1 MMLLLLP
8 LLPLLLLLL
17 LLLLPMLLMRLLL
30 MLRLDYLGGGFN
42 TCSSIDH
49 EPYEK
54 EPNEP

>member
-1 MMLLLLP
+1 MMLLRLPMLLM
-8 LLPLLLLLL
+8 LLL

-42 TCSSIDH
+42 MCSSIDH